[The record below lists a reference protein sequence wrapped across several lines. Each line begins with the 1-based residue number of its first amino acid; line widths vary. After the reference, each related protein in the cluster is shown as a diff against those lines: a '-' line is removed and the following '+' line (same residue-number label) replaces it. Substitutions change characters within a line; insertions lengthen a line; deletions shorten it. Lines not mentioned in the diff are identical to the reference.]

1 MENYISTKIG
11 YGNPKGDFWFI
22 GPEEG
27 GSISSLNQRIAIWN
41 QLGKNQHFHD
51 LKSFHLEFKHGTE
64 QFFEGKVKLQNTWNG
79 IIEILFGIL
88 GKEVSVE
95 EKKKYQS
102 TFLGTDSGET
112 MLGELFPFS
121 SKSLNDNDWLQF
133 FGTTKNEYWE
143 KYSEQRIQLLTEKIK
158 EFKPKLVVFY
168 SESFNKQWMK
178 IIESLKAQLVEINNN
193 NLPLTLFSND
203 STLFCIVP
211 HPVSI
216 KMNGKVKY
224 EIGRVLNELKKIQI
238 TKNCMDRRKP
248 Y

>member
-1 MENYISTKIG
+1 MEAYISTKIG
-11 YGNPKGDFWFI
+11 YGNPNGNYWFI

-27 GSISSLNQRIAIWN
+27 GSVSSLNQRIAIWN
-41 QLGKNQHFHD
+41 KLGKDQHFHD
-51 LKSFHLEFKHGTE
+51 LKSFHLEFKNGTE
-64 QFFEGKVKLQNTWNG
+64 YFFEGNVKLQNTWNG

-88 GKEVSVE
+88 DEEISLE

-143 KYSEQRIQLLTEKIK
+143 KYSDQRIQLLTEKIK

-168 SESFNKQWMK
+168 SESFQSQWK
-178 IIESLKAQLVEINNN
+178 EIIHALDAQQITTNNG
-193 NLPLTLFSND
+193 NLPLATFAND
-203 STLFCIVP
+203 STTFCIVP
-211 HPVSI
+211 HPVSL
-216 KMNGKVKY
+216 KMNGKVKR
-224 EIGRVLNELKKIQI
+224 EIGSKLRDVIQ
-238 TKNCMDRRKP
+238 
-248 Y
+248 

>member
-1 MENYISTKIG
+1 MENYIATKIG
-11 YGNPKGDFWFI
+11 YGNPNGDYWFI

-41 QLGKNQHFHD
+41 QLGKDQHFHD

-64 QFFEGKVKLQNTWNG
+64 QFFEGKVKMQNTWNG

-88 GKEVSVE
+88 DEEISLE

-143 KYSEQRIQLLTEKIK
+143 KYSDQRIQLLTEKIK

-168 SESFNKQWMK
+168 SESFQSQWK
-178 IIESLKAQLVEINNN
+178 EIIHALDAQQITTNNG
-193 NLPLTLFSND
+193 NLPLATFAND
-203 STLFCIVP
+203 STTFCIVP
-211 HPVSI
+211 HPVSL
-216 KMNGKVKY
+216 KMNGKVKR
-224 EIGRVLNELKKIQI
+224 EIGSKLRDVIQ
-238 TKNCMDRRKP
+238 
-248 Y
+248 

>member
-1 MENYISTKIG
+1 MENYIATKIG
-11 YGNPKGDFWFI
+11 YGNPNGNYWFI

-41 QLGKNQHFHD
+41 QLGKDQHFHD

-64 QFFEGKVKLQNTWNG
+64 QFFEGKVKMQNTWNG

-88 GKEVSVE
+88 DEEISLE

-121 SKSLNDNDWLQF
+121 SKSLNDNDWLHF
-133 FGTTKNEYWE
+133 FNVSKQEYWK
-143 KYSEQRIQLLTEKIK
+143 KYSEQRVQLLTQKIM

-168 SESFNKQWMK
+168 SESFQSQWKEIIHALDAKQ
-178 IIESLKAQLVEINNN
+178 ITTNNSD
-193 NLPLTLFSND
+193 LPLATFSNE
-203 STLFCIVP
+203 SITFCIVP
-211 HPVSI
+211 HPVSL
-216 KMNGKVKY
+216 KMNGKVKR
-224 EIGRVLNELKKIQI
+224 EIGSKLRDIIQ
-238 TKNCMDRRKP
+238 
-248 Y
+248 